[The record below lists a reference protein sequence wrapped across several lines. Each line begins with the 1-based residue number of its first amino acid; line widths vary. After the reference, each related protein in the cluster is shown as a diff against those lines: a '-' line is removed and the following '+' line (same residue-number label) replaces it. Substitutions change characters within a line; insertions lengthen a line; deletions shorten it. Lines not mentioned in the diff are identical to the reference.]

1 MQITIQNAD
10 TILYKRLIEYNE
22 KRKGI
27 FNIKPI
33 FENDTERLVAFGGG
47 FRNNTQNNLKSKP
60 TKQNKPKLT
69 LFNELY

>member
-1 MQITIQNAD
+1 MLITIQNAD

-33 FENDTERLVAFGGG
+33 FENDSERLVAFAGA
-47 FRNNTQNNLKSKP
+47 FRNNSQNNSKIKP
-60 TKQNKPKLT
+60 LKQNKPKLT
-69 LFNELY
+69 LFNEF